1 MVWTVMRA
9 SERPYVCPP
18 PRTDLRAC
26 RLEGNLVKEVPHAAP
41 FPGRSARRGRRHR
54 PASLS
59 VPATAIHG
67 SDTEVTVGCNDTIF
81 SQNRQNEPA
90 VAIDPAHPTVVAA
103 EPNDNIDMK
112 A

>member
-1 MVWTVMRA
+1 
-9 SERPYVCPP
+9 
-18 PRTDLRAC
+18 
-26 RLEGNLVKEVPHAAP
+26 
-41 FPGRSARRGRRHR
+41 
-54 PASLS
+54 
-59 VPATAIHG
+59 
-67 SDTEVTVGCNDTIF
+67 VTVGCNDTIF